1 MLCADSAIPGVKI
14 GTAFPMANFAV
25 WGLAIASSLFLAPS
39 VIFFNVG
46 FRCSRL
52 FNTKKDILDRSYCGK
67 VDEELSRI
75 LVGSGFVFLVFAIC
89 TACLTLHVCAD
100 SWRTKREDIRSMKNS
115 ATFAVWPDFRKTC
128 DDFFLIIER
137 LFLIKLNYQIK
148 YHIKIMLQYGKLIEA
163 CILYSLVCTK
173 RSSKHEQY

>member
-1 MLCADSAIPGVKI
+1 MLCKDSAIPGVKI
-14 GTAFPMANFAV
+14 GTAFTMANFAV
-25 WGLAIASSLFLAPS
+25 WGLAIASCLFLAPS

-75 LVGSGFVFLVFAIC
+75 LMGSGFVFLLFAIC

-100 SWRTKREDIRSMKNS
+100 SWRIKREEIRSMKNA
-115 ATFAVWPDFRKTC
+115 ATFAVWTDFRKTC
-128 DDFFLIIER
+128 DDFFFDNREVIP
-137 LFLIKLNYQIK
+137 YQTQLSNQIS
-148 YHIKIMLQYGKLIEA
+148 YQDHASIREVDWGMH
-163 CILYSLVCTK
+163 SL
-173 RSSKHEQY
+173 

>member
-1 MLCADSAIPGVKI
+1 MLCKDSAIPGVKI

-75 LVGSGFVFLVFAIC
+75 LCDSFVWRIIKRAEFNSKQLRLSEPDSQDSQRGFHAVSI
-89 TACLTLHVCAD
+89 
-100 SWRTKREDIRSMKNS
+100 KR
-115 ATFAVWPDFRKTC
+115 DF
-128 DDFFLIIER
+128 
-137 LFLIKLNYQIK
+137 Y
-148 YHIKIMLQYGKLIEA
+148 
-163 CILYSLVCTK
+163 
-173 RSSKHEQY
+173 

>member
-1 MLCADSAIPGVKI
+1 MLCKDSAIPGVKI
-14 GTAFPMANFAV
+14 GTAFTMANFAV
-25 WGLAIASSLFLAPS
+25 WGLAIASCLFLAPS

-75 LVGSGFVFLVFAIC
+75 LMGSGFVFLLFAIC

-100 SWRTKREDIRSMKNS
+100 SWRIKREEIRSMKNA
-115 ATFAVWPDFRKTC
+115 ATFAVWTDFWKTC
-128 DDFFLIIER
+128 DDFFFDNRGVIP
-137 LFLIKLNYQIK
+137 YQTQLSNQIS
-148 YHIKIMLQYGKLIEA
+148 YPDHASIREVDCGMH
-163 CILYSLVCTK
+163 SL
-173 RSSKHEQY
+173 

>member
-1 MLCADSAIPGVKI
+1 MLCKDSAIPGVKI
-14 GTAFPMANFAV
+14 GTAFTMANFAV
-25 WGLAIASSLFLAPS
+25 WGLAIASCLFLAPS

-75 LVGSGFVFLVFAIC
+75 LMGSGFVFLLFAIC

-100 SWRTKREDIRSMKNS
+100 SWRIKREEIRSMKNA

-128 DDFFLIIER
+128 DDFFFDNREVIP
-137 LFLIKLNYQIK
+137 YQTQLSNQIS
-148 YHIKIMLQYGKLIEA
+148 YQDHASIREVDWGMH
-163 CILYSLVCTK
+163 
-173 RSSKHEQY
+173 SS

>member
-1 MLCADSAIPGVKI
+1 MLCKDSAIPGVKI
-14 GTAFPMANFAV
+14 GTAFTMANFAV
-25 WGLAIASSLFLAPS
+25 WGLAIASCLFLAPS

-75 LVGSGFVFLVFAIC
+75 LMGSGFVFLLFAIC

-100 SWRTKREDIRSMKNS
+100 SWRIKREEIRSMKNA
-115 ATFAVWPDFRKTC
+115 ATFAVWTDFWKTC
-128 DDFFLIIER
+128 DDFFFDNREVIP
-137 LFLIKLNYQIK
+137 YQTQLSNQIS
-148 YHIKIMLQYGKLIEA
+148 YQDHASIREVDWGMH
-163 CILYSLVCTK
+163 SL
-173 RSSKHEQY
+173 

>member
-1 MLCADSAIPGVKI
+1 MLCGDSAIPGVKI

-46 FRCSRL
+46 FRCSRF
-52 FNTKKDILDRSYCGK
+52 FNSKKDILDRSYCGK

-75 LVGSGFVFLVFAIC
+75 LVGSGFVFLFFAVC

-100 SWRTKREDIRSMKNS
+100 SWRAKRQEIGSMKNA
-115 ATFAVWPDFRKTC
+115 ATFAV
-128 DDFFLIIER
+128 
-137 LFLIKLNYQIK
+137 
-148 YHIKIMLQYGKLIEA
+148 
-163 CILYSLVCTK
+163 
-173 RSSKHEQY
+173 

>member
-1 MLCADSAIPGVKI
+1 MLCKDSAIPGVKI
-14 GTAFPMANFAV
+14 GTAFTMANFAV
-25 WGLAIASSLFLAPS
+25 WGLAIASCLFLAPS

-75 LVGSGFVFLVFAIC
+75 LMGSGFVFLLFAIC

-100 SWRTKREDIRSMKNS
+100 SWRTKREEIRSMKTA
-115 ATFAVWPDFRKTC
+115 ATFAVWPDFRKIC
-128 DDFFLIIER
+128 DER
-137 LFLIKLNYQIK
+137 FSFDNREVIPYQTQLSNQIS
-148 YHIKIMLQYGKLIEA
+148 YQDHASIREVDCGMH
-163 CILYSLVCTK
+163 SL
-173 RSSKHEQY
+173 

>member
-1 MLCADSAIPGVKI
+1 MHCTDSAIPGVEI

-39 VIFFNVG
+39 VIFFNIG

-75 LVGSGFVFLVFAIC
+75 LLASGFVFLLFAIC
-89 TACLTLHVCAD
+89 TAFLTLHVCAD
-100 SWRTKREDIRSMKNS
+100 SWRTKREEIRSMKNS
-115 ATFAVWPDFRKTC
+115 ATFAV
-128 DDFFLIIER
+128 
-137 LFLIKLNYQIK
+137 
-148 YHIKIMLQYGKLIEA
+148 
-163 CILYSLVCTK
+163 
-173 RSSKHEQY
+173 